1 MFIFLFNFIPVVMS
15 CNIHYWTIETS
26 SCNTSISSVCLVV
39 AAPSVETPPVDNTVN
54 EGADFVEFNC
64 IFPLTAPIPTVSWI
78 FTNDDGHM
86 QTVQKQQEQPRDPS
100 SRISVIRITSI
111 SRDKS
116 GRYDCVLKNEFDKVT
131 SSAHLT
137 VQCK

>member
-1 MFIFLFNFIPVVMS
+1 M
-15 CNIHYWTIETS
+15 ETS
-26 SCNTSISSVCLVV
+26 
-39 AAPSVETPPVDNTVN
+39 AVDKTVT

-64 IFPLTAPIPTVSWI
+64 TVALTMPEPTLTWT
-78 FTNDDGHM
+78 FTNNDGHM
-86 QTVQKQQEQPRDPS
+86 ETLQEQPRLPGARTS
-100 SRISVIRITSI
+100 IIKISSI

-116 GRYDCVLKNEFDKVT
+116 GRYDCVLENEFDKVN

>member
-1 MFIFLFNFIPVVMS
+1 MK
-15 CNIHYWTIETS
+15 
-26 SCNTSISSVCLVV
+26 
-39 AAPSVETPPVDNTVN
+39 TPPIDQTVN

-64 IFPLTAPIPTVSWI
+64 TFAQKEPEPTFSWT
-78 FTNDDGHM
+78 FTNNDGHM
-86 QTVQKQQEQPRDPS
+86 ETVQEQPRLPS
-100 SRISVIRITSI
+100 SRTSFVRISSI

-116 GRYDCVLKNEFDKVT
+116 GRYDCVTENEFDSVT

>member
-1 MFIFLFNFIPVVMS
+1 MQ
-15 CNIHYWTIETS
+15 
-26 SCNTSISSVCLVV
+26 
-39 AAPSVETPPVDNTVN
+39 TPPVDQTVN
-54 EGADFVEFNC
+54 ESADFVEFNC
-64 IFPLTAPIPTVSWI
+64 ITANTMPDSTVGWI
-78 FTNDDGHM
+78 FTNNDGHM
-86 QTVQKQQEQPRDPS
+86 ETVQQQIRDPV

-116 GRYDCVLKNEFDKVT
+116 GRYDCVIENEFDKVT

>member
-1 MFIFLFNFIPVVMS
+1 MK
-15 CNIHYWTIETS
+15 TS
-26 SCNTSISSVCLVV
+26 
-39 AAPSVETPPVDNTVN
+39 PVDKTVT

-64 IFPLTAPIPTVSWI
+64 TVALILPVPTVSWI
-78 FTNDDGHM
+78 FTNSDGHA
-86 QTVQKQQEQPRDPS
+86 QTVQEQPRLPGAWTS
-100 SRISVIRITSI
+100 FIRVSSI

-116 GRYDCVLKNEFDKVT
+116 GCYDCVLENEFDKVT

>member
-1 MFIFLFNFIPVVMS
+1 MK
-15 CNIHYWTIETS
+15 
-26 SCNTSISSVCLVV
+26 
-39 AAPSVETPPVDNTVN
+39 TPPVDQTVN

-64 IFPLTAPIPTVSWI
+64 ITANTMPLPTVGWI
-78 FTNDDGHM
+78 FTNNSGHM
-86 QTVQKQQEQPRDPS
+86 QTLLEQTLLPEGTLTS
-100 SRISVIRITSI
+100 MIRVSSI

-116 GRYDCVLKNEFDKVT
+116 GCYDCVLENEFDKVL

>member
-1 MFIFLFNFIPVVMS
+1 M
-15 CNIHYWTIETS
+15 
-26 SCNTSISSVCLVV
+26 
-39 AAPSVETPPVDNTVN
+39 ETPPVDNTVN

-64 IFPLTAPIPTVSWI
+64 TFPLTVPLPTVSWI
-78 FTNDDGHM
+78 FTNNDGHM
-86 QTVQKQQEQPRDPS
+86 QTVQEQPRDPG

-111 SRDKS
+111 SKDKS

-137 VQCK
+137 VQCKVMKFCNY

>member
-1 MFIFLFNFIPVVMS
+1 M
-15 CNIHYWTIETS
+15 
-26 SCNTSISSVCLVV
+26 
-39 AAPSVETPPVDNTVN
+39 ETPPVDQTVN

-64 IFPLTAPIPTVSWI
+64 TFSLSMPLPTVSWV
-78 FTNDDGHM
+78 FTNNDGHM
-86 QTVQKQQEQPRDPS
+86 QTVEKQQEQSRDPG
-100 SRISVIRITSI
+100 SRISAIRITSI
-111 SRDKS
+111 LRDKS